1 MFVTIKKPA
10 FKPEARN
17 SFDNLETRYEWFMKR
32 KDFNV
37 NFIKVCIF
45 IDEAGFYINL
55 RNT

>member
-45 IDEAGFYINL
+45 IDEARFYINL